1 MAGKKYWKILRVV
14 LVITS
19 ENIGFITSGRRPRV
33 INPIF
38 SQVMTITTSDIFQY
52 FCQPCNNY
60 SHKYV
65 FHKIT
70 HEYYYHAIFNCNIKI
85 ILYLRQ
91 IPQDTQNQILILS
104 PLKRELYPK
113 HMKSCPFEGLQRFFE
128 LNKRLIEA
136 PH

>member
-1 MAGKKYWKILRVV
+1 MKKEEMEFFCASFHTVKNCISQNYTRIL
-14 LVITS
+14 LNAI
-19 ENIGFITSGRRPRV
+19 
-33 INPIF
+33 IN
-38 SQVMTITTSDIFQY
+38 
-52 FCQPCNNY
+52 CC
-60 SHKYV
+60 
-65 FHKIT
+65 
-70 HEYYYHAIFNCNIKI
+70 IKI
-85 ILYLRQ
+85 IMYLRQ